1 MRFVGAFF
9 VLLPVLATP
18 SAVAAQDSP
27 PHPITSSERVLWVG
41 ASVYGPRSIAAGV
54 FVAGLQTHTDWPSE
68 WEHTWGGF
76 ARRYAARDAAI
87 ATSNSIEASLG
98 AAWGED
104 PRYFRC
110 SCNSVRSRAGN
121 AAKLTFLARRSD
133 GHLAPAW
140 ARYAGTATGSVVQTA
155 WLPPSLDEW
164 QQVALREGT
173 AFAGRFVGNLWT
185 EFWPDIR
192 RHLPGK

>member
-1 MRFVGAFF
+1 MRFIALSA
-9 VLLPVLATP
+9 LLPLLAVPAT
-18 SAVAAQDSP
+18 VCAQDAP
-27 PHPITSSERVLWVG
+27 TPAITAAGRAEWVG
-41 ASVYGPRSIAAGV
+41 ESVYGPRSVAAGV
-54 FVAGLQTHTDWPSE
+54 FVAGFQTSTDWPSE
-68 WEHTWGGF
+68 WEHTWRGF
-76 ARRYAARDAAI
+76 GRRYIARDAAI
-87 ATSNSIEASLG
+87 ATSNSIEATLG

-110 SCNSVRSRAGN
+110 SCNNVADRAAN
-121 AAKLTFLARRSD
+121 AAKFTLLARRSD

-140 ARYAGTATGSVVQTA
+140 ARYAGTATGSVVQNA

-164 QQVALREGT
+164 QQVVLREGT

>member
-1 MRFVGAFF
+1 MRLFALSALLQLLGA
-9 VLLPVLATP
+9 PA
-18 SAVAAQDSP
+18 AVYAQDSP
-27 PHPITSSERVLWVG
+27 PPAITAAERAEWVG
-41 ASVYGPRSIAAGV
+41 QSVYGPRSLAAGV
-54 FVAGLQTHTDWPSE
+54 FVAGFQTYADWPSE
-68 WEHTWGGF
+68 WDHTWLGLG
-76 ARRYAARDAAI
+76 RRYVARDAAI

-110 SCNSVRSRAGN
+110 SCNNVRDRAAN
-121 AAKLTFLARRSD
+121 AGKLTLLSRRSD
-133 GHLAPAW
+133 GHFAPAW
-140 ARYAGTATGSVVQTA
+140 ARYAGTATGSVVQNA
-155 WLPPSLDEW
+155 WLPPSLDRW